1 MLHGCLVINLHKFVR
16 KLNNFG
22 FRKLFFDFP
31 CAMSLHKFLIT
42 AFLFQG
48 CLDKI
53 EYWYRE
59 HYIILLCAGLVLA
72 LVEFF
77 VLLSIVVS
85 CTKIKQNK
93 MTHRITPVKFF
104 DDEQASSS
112 RSDSIHKNI
121 RASQV
126 FQEDFVSVTPELRES
141 YVQPNYRKTRQ
152 QSANFSDRGHRNHRL
167 TNNGYLI

>member
-1 MLHGCLVINLHKFVR
+1 MPFHNVLIN
-16 KLNNFG
+16 
-22 FRKLFFDFP
+22 
-31 CAMSLHKFLIT
+31 
-42 AFLFQG
+42 AFSFQG

-59 HYIILLCAGLVLA
+59 HYIILLCSGLVLA

-85 CTKIKQNK
+85 CTRIKQNK

-104 DDEQASSS
+104 NDEQTSS
-112 RSDSIHKNI
+112 RSDSIQRNM
-121 RASQV
+121 RVSPAY
-126 FQEDFVSVTPELRES
+126 QEDFVSVTPELRES
-141 YVQPNYRKTRQ
+141 YVQPNFSKSRQ
-152 QSANFSDRGHRNHRL
+152 LSANYSERGNNNYRL

>member
-1 MLHGCLVINLHKFVR
+1 MPLHNV
-16 KLNNFG
+16 
-22 FRKLFFDFP
+22 
-31 CAMSLHKFLIT
+31 LIS
-42 AFLFQG
+42 AFSFQG
-48 CLDKI
+48 CLEKI

-77 VLLSIVVS
+77 VLLSIVVN

-104 DDEQASSS
+104 NDEQTSSS
-112 RSDSIHKNI
+112 RSDSIQRNM
-121 RASQV
+121 RVSPV
-126 FQEDFVSVTPELRES
+126 YQEDFVSVTPELRES
-141 YVQPNYRKTRQ
+141 YVQPNFRKARQ
-152 QSANFSDRGHRNHRL
+152 LSANYNERGERGNVNKNYRL